1 MADHSVY
8 SIIPLSILRHPS
20 RNFYR
25 GGGGGVKS
33 VKFGL
38 DPRHHSFW
46 ATLISIQSKVSNI
59 LNAFSRQQIQELLT
73 FKNGPFSIKRIFY
86 SMSPDIITA
95 NQGCARD
102 REEIE
107 RLTSRDREVGFT
119 SRDETE
125 TRPRRDRDETET
137 RRWYVSRPSR
147 DRDVKTETT
156 TLLRTNT
163 SDN

>member
-8 SIIPLSILRHPS
+8 SIIPLSILLHPS
-20 RNFYR
+20 RNFY

-59 LNAFSRQQIQELLT
+59 LNAFLRQQIQELLT

-102 REEIE
+102 VKARDREEIE

-125 TRPRRDRDETET
+125 TR
-137 RRWYVSRPSR
+137 RWYVSRPSR
-147 DRDVKTETT
+147 DRDVETETT
-156 TLLRTNT
+156 TLRRTNT

>member
-1 MADHSVY
+1 
-8 SIIPLSILRHPS
+8 
-20 RNFYR
+20 
-25 GGGGGVKS
+25 
-33 VKFGL
+33 
-38 DPRHHSFW
+38 
-46 ATLISIQSKVSNI
+46 
-59 LNAFSRQQIQELLT
+59 LNAFLRQQIQELLT

-102 REEIE
+102 VKARDREEIE

-125 TRPRRDRDETET
+125 TR
-137 RRWYVSRPSR
+137 RWYVSRPSR
-147 DRDVKTETT
+147 DRDVETETT
-156 TLLRTNT
+156 TLRRTNT